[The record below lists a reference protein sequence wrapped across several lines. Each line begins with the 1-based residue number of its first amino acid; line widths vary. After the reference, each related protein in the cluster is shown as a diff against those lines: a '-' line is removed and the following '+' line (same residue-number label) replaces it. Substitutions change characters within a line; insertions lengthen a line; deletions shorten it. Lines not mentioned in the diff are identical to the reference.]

1 MSQSK
6 KTNNTKSKKAADGM
20 GNIRKVKKVINGKT
34 YTYFEARYTVGY
46 DPGTGKQMQ
55 RSISGKTEEEV
66 SKKLR
71 ATTAAID
78 AGTYVAPCKT
88 TVGEWLDIWS
98 EQYLGSVKGS
108 TVAAYKATIKT
119 HIKPGLGAIRLDAL
133 DTHLVQNFYNSLGKP
148 TKDRD
153 AVSPKTVKNVH
164 GVLHKALQQAVA
176 NGYIRFNATD
186 ACILPRIVKKEL
198 KPLDEAETK
207 LFLAAIK
214 GHQFE
219 LLYTVTLFTGMRE
232 GEALGLTWN
241 CVDFVRGSILISKQ
255 LQKEKK
261 AGGEFLL
268 VPLKNDKPR
277 RITPAPWVMQL
288 LRDRKLQQYE
298 AKEKAGAAWSN
309 PLNLVFTNELGG
321 HLIPQTVVRHFKDI
335 VTSIGR
341 PDARFHDLRHSYAV
355 ASIRSGD
362 DIKTV
367 QGNLGHA
374 TASFTLDVYGHVTD
388 EMKQASAARMEAYIQ
403 GILSL

>member
-1 MSQSK
+1 MPHSTTKTK
-6 KTNNTKSKKAADGM
+6 KSAAGL
-20 GNIRKVKKVINGKT
+20 GNIRKKT
-34 YTYFEARYTVGY
+34 VTRKGQKYEYWEARYTEGY
-46 DPGTGKQMQ
+46 DPGTGKQIQ
-55 RSISGKTEEEV
+55 RSITGKTQKEV
-66 SKKLR
+66 TQKLK
-71 ATTAAID
+71 AAVAAID
-78 AGTYVAPCKT
+78 AGTYIAPCKM
-88 TVGEWLDIWS
+88 TVAEWLDIWS
-98 EQYLGSVKGS
+98 EQYLGSVKSS
-108 TVAAYKATIKT
+108 TVAAYKATIRS
-119 HIKPGLGAIRLDAL
+119 HLKPGLGAIRLDAL
-133 DTHLVQNFYNSLGKP
+133 DTHLVQSFYNSLGEP
-148 TKDRD
+148 TSSRD

-176 NGYIRFNATD
+176 NGYIRFNATES
-186 ACILPRIVKKEL
+186 CILPRIEKKEL
-198 KPLDEAETK
+198 QPLDEAETK
-207 LFLAAIK
+207 LFLAAVK

-232 GEALGLTWN
+232 GEALGLTWD
-241 CVDFVRGSILISKQ
+241 CVDFVRGSILINKQ

-261 AGGEFLL
+261 AGGAFLL
-268 VPLKNDKPR
+268 VSLKNDTPR

-288 LRDRKLQQYE
+288 LRNRKLQQFE

-309 PLNLVFTNELGG
+309 PMNLVFTNELGG
-321 HLIPQTVVRHFKDI
+321 HLIPQTVVRHFKGI

-388 EMKQASAARMEAYIQ
+388 QMKQASAARMEAYIK

>member
-1 MSQSK
+1 MPHSTTKMK
-6 KTNNTKSKKAADGM
+6 KSAAGL
-20 GNIRKVKKVINGKT
+20 GNIRKKT
-34 YTYFEARYTVGY
+34 VTRKGQQYEYWEARYTEGY
-46 DPGTGKQMQ
+46 DPGTGKQIQ
-55 RSISGKTEEEV
+55 RSITGKTQKEV
-66 SKKLR
+66 AQKLK
-71 ATTAAID
+71 AAVAAID
-78 AGTYVAPCKT
+78 AGTYIAPCKM
-88 TVGEWLDIWS
+88 TVAEWLDIWA
-98 EQYLGSVKGS
+98 EQYLGSVKSS
-108 TVAAYKATIKT
+108 TVAAYKATIRT
-119 HIKPGLGAIRLDAL
+119 HLKPGLGAIRLDAL
-133 DTHLVQNFYNSLGKP
+133 DTHLVQNFYNSLREP
-148 TKDRD
+148 TSCRD
-153 AVSPKTVKNVH
+153 AISPKTVKNVH
-164 GVLHKALQQAVA
+164 GVLHKALHQAVA
-176 NGYIRFNATD
+176 NGYIRFNATES
-186 ACILPRIVKKEL
+186 CILPRIEKKEL
-198 KPLDEAETK
+198 QPLDEAETK
-207 LFLAAIK
+207 LFLAAVK

-232 GEALGLTWN
+232 GEALGLTWD
-241 CVDFVRGSILISKQ
+241 CVDFVRGSVLINKQ

-261 AGGEFLL
+261 AGGAFLL
-268 VPLKNDKPR
+268 VSLKNDTPR

-309 PLNLVFTNELGG
+309 PMNLVFTNELGG

-355 ASIRSGD
+355 ASLSSGD

-388 EMKQASAARMEAYIQ
+388 QMKQASAARMEAYIK